1 MADPGGAIPQS
12 SDALFERAQR
22 VIPGGVNSPVRA
34 FRGVGGRPFFVARAE
49 GCRIT
54 DVDGRTYIDFLGSW
68 GPLIL
73 GHAAPML
80 VEAVGEALA
89 RGTSYGAPTAAEVD
103 MAELISR
110 AVPSMEMARLVS
122 SGTEAAMSAIRLA
135 RGATGRDV
143 ILKFEGC
150 YHGHADSLLVKAGS
164 GGATFGVP
172 DSLGVPSALAAL
184 TVTVPFNDLPAVE
197 RVMAARGREVAAI
210 IVEPVAGNMGVVPP
224 APGFL
229 QGLRALCDTYRAL
242 LIFDEVITG
251 FRVAYG
257 GAQALYGV
265 RPDLTCLG
273 KIIGGGLPVGAY
285 GGARA
290 VMERVAPLG
299 GVYQAGTLSGNPL
312 AVAAGLATLRALASP
327 GVYARLEESGA
338 RLEAGLVDGAKAA
351 GVPLVVNR
359 VGSMLTAFFTDGP
372 VTDYASA
379 KRSDTARYGRFF
391 HAMLDGGVFL
401 AASQFEAAFV
411 SLAHDASDLE
421 EAAGAARRAFAKA
434 R

>member
-1 MADPGGAIPQS
+1 MTQLG
-12 SDALFERAQR
+12 SDALFARAQR
-22 VIPGGVNSPVRA
+22 MMPGGVNSPVRA
-34 FRGVGGRPFFVARAE
+34 FRGVGGRPFFVERAE

-73 GHAAPML
+73 GHAAPAL
-80 VEAVGEALA
+80 VEAVGEALR
-89 RGTSYGAPTAAEVD
+89 RGTSYGAPTPGEVEMAEV
-103 MAELISR
+103 ISR
-110 AVPSMEMARLVS
+110 AVPSMEMVRLVS

-135 RGATGRDV
+135 RGATGRDA
-143 ILKFEGC
+143 IIKFEGC

-172 DSLGVPSALAAL
+172 DSLGVPPALAAL
-184 TVTVPFNDLPAVE
+184 TITVPFNDVAAVE
-197 RVMAARGREVAAI
+197 AVMAARGREVAAI

-229 QGLRALCDTYRAL
+229 AGLRKLCDAHGAL

-257 GAQALYGV
+257 GAQALYSV

-285 GGARA
+285 GGTHAI
-290 VMERVAPLG
+290 MERVAPLG

-312 AVAAGLATLRALASP
+312 AVAAGLATLRALEKP
-327 GVYARLEESGA
+327 GVYQQLEAAGA
-338 RLEAGLVDGAKAA
+338 KLQAGLVDGARAA
-351 GVPLVVNR
+351 GMPLTVNR
-359 VGSMLTAFFTDGP
+359 VGSMLTAFFTETP

-411 SLAHDASDLE
+411 SLAHGPADLD
-421 EAAGAARRAFAKA
+421 EAAGIARKAFQLA

>member
-1 MADPGGAIPQS
+1 
-12 SDALFERAQR
+12 

-34 FRGVGGRPFFVARAE
+34 FRGVGGNPFFVASAA

-80 VEAVGEALA
+80 VEAVGEALR

-110 AVPSMEMARLVS
+110 AVPSMEMSRLVS

-164 GGATFGVP
+164 GGATFGLP
-172 DSLGVPSALAAL
+172 DSQGVPAALAAL
-184 TVTVPFNDLPAVE
+184 TATVPYNDLPAVG
-197 RVMAARGREVAAI
+197 RVMSARGREVAAI

-229 QGLRALCDTYRAL
+229 QGLRALCDSHGSL

-285 GGARA
+285 GGARTI
-290 VMERVAPLG
+290 MERVAPLG

-327 GVYARLEESGA
+327 EVYRRLEESGA

-351 GVPLVVNR
+351 GLPLTVNR
-359 VGSMLTAFFTDGP
+359 VGSMLTAFFTDGA

-411 SLAHDASDLE
+411 GLAHSASDLG
-421 EAAGAARRAFAKA
+421 EATLAARRAFEQA

>member
-1 MADPGGAIPQS
+1 MPQS

-143 ILKFEGC
+143 IVKFEGC

-172 DSLGVPSALAAL
+172 DSLGVPAALAAL

-224 APGFL
+224 ASGFL
-229 QGLRALCDTYRAL
+229 QGLRALCDTYGAL

-285 GGARA
+285 GGPRA
-290 VMERVAPLG
+290 IMERVAPLG
-299 GVYQAGTLSGNPL
+299 
-312 AVAAGLATLRALASP
+312 
-327 GVYARLEESGA
+327 
-338 RLEAGLVDGAKAA
+338 
-351 GVPLVVNR
+351 
-359 VGSMLTAFFTDGP
+359 
-372 VTDYASA
+372 
-379 KRSDTARYGRFF
+379 
-391 HAMLDGGVFL
+391 
-401 AASQFEAAFV
+401 
-411 SLAHDASDLE
+411 
-421 EAAGAARRAFAKA
+421 
-434 R
+434 

>member
-1 MADPGGAIPQS
+1 MTQPG
-12 SDALFERAQR
+12 SDALFTTAQR
-22 VIPGGVNSPVRA
+22 LIPGGVNSPVRA
-34 FRGVGGRPFFVARAE
+34 FRGVGGRPFFVDRAE

-73 GHAAPML
+73 GHAAPAL
-80 VEAVGEALA
+80 VEAVGEALR
-89 RGTSYGAPTAAEVD
+89 RGTSYGAPTRAEVE

-110 AVPSMEMARLVS
+110 AVPSMEMVRLVS

-135 RGATGRDV
+135 RGATGRDA
-143 ILKFEGC
+143 IIKFEGC

-172 DSLGVPSALAAL
+172 DSLGVPAALAAL
-184 TVTVPFNDLPAVE
+184 TITVPFNDVAAVE
-197 RVMAARGREVAAI
+197 TVMAARGREVSAI

-224 APGFL
+224 MPGFL
-229 QGLRALCDTYRAL
+229 AGLRKLCDAHGAL

-285 GGARA
+285 GGTRA
-290 VMERVAPLG
+290 IMERVAPLG

-312 AVAAGLATLRALASP
+312 AVAAGLATLRALEKP
-327 GVYARLEESGA
+327 GVYERLETAGA
-338 RLEAGLVDGAKAA
+338 KLQAGLVDGAHAA
-351 GVPLVVNR
+351 GVPLAVNR
-359 VGSMLTAFFTDGP
+359 VGSMLTAFFTESP

-411 SLAHDASDLE
+411 SLAHGPADLD
-421 EAAGAARRAFAKA
+421 EAARIARKAFQSA

>member
-1 MADPGGAIPQS
+1 MIPDS
-12 SDALFERAQR
+12 SDALFAKAQR

-34 FRGVGGRPFFVARAE
+34 FRGVGGNPFFVAKAE

-73 GHAAPML
+73 GHAAPAL
-80 VEAVGEALA
+80 VEAVGEALR
-89 RGTSYGAPTAAEVD
+89 RGTSYGAPTPGEVEL
-103 MAELISR
+103 AELISR
-110 AVPSMEMARLVS
+110 AVPSMEMMRLVS

-135 RGATGRDV
+135 RGATGRDA
-143 ILKFEGC
+143 IIKFEGC

-172 DSLGVPSALAAL
+172 DSLGVPAALAEL
-184 TVTVPFNDLPAVE
+184 TITAPFNDLAAVE
-197 RVMAARGREVAAI
+197 AVMAARGREVAAI
-210 IVEPVAGNMGVVPP
+210 IVEPVAGNMGVVSP
-224 APGFL
+224 AAGFL
-229 QGLRALCDTYRAL
+229 QGLRALCDAHGAL

-285 GGARA
+285 GGTRA
-290 VMERVAPLG
+290 IMEHVAPLG

-312 AVAAGLATLRALASP
+312 AVAAGIATLRALEQP
-327 GVYARLEESGA
+327 GVYSRLEESGA
-338 RLEAGLVDGAKAA
+338 SLQMGLTDGAKSAD
-351 GVPLVVNR
+351 
-359 VGSMLTAFFTDGP
+359 VGGL
-372 VTDYASA
+372 
-379 KRSDTARYGRFF
+379 
-391 HAMLDGGVFL
+391 
-401 AASQFEAAFV
+401 
-411 SLAHDASDLE
+411 
-421 EAAGAARRAFAKA
+421 
-434 R
+434 

>member
-1 MADPGGAIPQS
+1 MTTDSA
-12 SDALFERAQR
+12 ALFARAQR
-22 VIPGGVNSPVRA
+22 LIPGGVNSPVRA
-34 FRGVGGRPFFVARAE
+34 FRGVGGDPFFVAKAE

-73 GHAAPML
+73 GHAAPAL
-80 VEAVGEALA
+80 VEAVGEALR
-89 RGTSYGAPTAAEVD
+89 RGTSYGAPTQGEVEL
-103 MAELISR
+103 AELMSR
-110 AVPSMEMARLVS
+110 AVPSMEMVRLVS

-135 RGATGRDV
+135 RGATGRDA
-143 ILKFEGC
+143 IIKFEGC

-172 DSLGVPSALAAL
+172 DSLGVPAALAAL
-184 TVTVPFNDLPAVE
+184 TITVPFNDLAAVE
-197 RVMAARGREVAAI
+197 AVMAARGREVAAI

-224 APGFL
+224 AAGFL
-229 QGLRALCDTYRAL
+229 QGLRALCDTHDAL

-251 FRVAYG
+251 FRIAYG

-312 AVAAGLATLRALASP
+312 AVAAGIATLRALEQS
-327 GVYARLEESGA
+327 GVYSRLEESGA
-338 RLEAGLVDGAKAA
+338 SLQMGLADGAKAA
-351 GVPLVVNR
+351 GVPLTVNR
-359 VGSMLTAFFTDGP
+359 VGSMLTAFFTDSP

-379 KRSDTARYGRFF
+379 KASDTARYGRFF
-391 HAMLDGGVFL
+391 HAMLAGGVFL
-401 AASQFEAAFV
+401 APSQFEAAFV
-411 SLAHDASDLE
+411 SLAHGPADLDEAS
-421 EAAGAARRAFAKA
+421 GIARKAFALA